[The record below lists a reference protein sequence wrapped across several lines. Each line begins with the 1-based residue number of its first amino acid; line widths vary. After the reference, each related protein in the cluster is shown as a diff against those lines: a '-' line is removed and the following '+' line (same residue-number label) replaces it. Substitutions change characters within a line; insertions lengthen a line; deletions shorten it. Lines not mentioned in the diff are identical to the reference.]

1 MQLPLVIVALTG
13 AATTRFQA
21 DEDGQD
27 LLEYALMC
35 ALIALVAVGA
45 VSSVGVAIHTFF
57 WQNIAQQVANN
68 F

>member
-1 MQLPLVIVALTG
+1 MQLPLVVAVKGAALT
-13 AATTRFQA
+13 RFWS

-45 VSSVGVAIHTFF
+45 VSSVGQAIHTLF